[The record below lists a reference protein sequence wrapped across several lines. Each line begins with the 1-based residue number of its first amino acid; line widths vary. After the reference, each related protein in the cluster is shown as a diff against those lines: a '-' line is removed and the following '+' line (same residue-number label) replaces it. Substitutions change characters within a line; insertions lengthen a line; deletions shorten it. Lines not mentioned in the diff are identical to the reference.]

1 MTRLYIR
8 AGSRYVRAT
17 DAEVI
22 RAVLICATLRGKVT
36 AALLRM
42 MERMGRGATRGTGI
56 ATRASATTPNTS
68 TTMGTAC
75 TTAAARS
82 RRRHGLRRRR

>member
-1 MTRLYIR
+1 MTRLSIR

-42 MERMGRGATRGTGI
+42 MERMGR
-56 ATRASATTPNTS
+56 
-68 TTMGTAC
+68 
-75 TTAAARS
+75 
-82 RRRHGLRRRR
+82 